1 MKEIVISAEGLS
13 LKELQSVLL
22 GREVKLRLS
31 TEVVERV
38 KKNRD
43 HLESLIAEGK
53 IIYGVTTGFGRL
65 SEVLIPKEDVKA
77 LQRNLLL
84 SHSCGVGEP
93 LPESISKLAM
103 LLRINTL
110 AKGFS
115 GVRYELLERMVDMF
129 NGGIVPIIPEKGSV
143 GASGDLAPLAHMGL
157 AVIGEGDVFFKGKK
171 VKASEAF
178 KEVGLSPYF
187 ELEAKEGIAIINGTP
202 VMTAIGV
209 DAFLRGKKLLK
220 VADIAAAMSLE
231 AMEGV
236 PYAFDPRL
244 QDIRGFE
251 GQKVVASNVLRLIEG
266 SDIVY
271 KNEHMRVQDA
281 YSLRCV
287 PQVHGAVRDT
297 LKHVGSVLEVEV
309 NAVTDNPVF
318 FEDEPNIIS
327 GGNFH
332 GEPLGMVMD
341 FLSIA
346 LSELGNISE
355 RRVARLVDSNLSGLP
370 SFLVMKSGLNS
381 GMMIPQYVAAAL
393 VSENKTLCMPAV
405 VDSIPTSANQE
416 DHVSMGTV
424 AARKARSVS
433 INVSYILAIELMVSS
448 QGLEFRKRKMG
459 VGTGIAYKQIRQHVA
474 PLDKDRHMKV
484 DIEVIREIVES
495 NFTQK
500 IEEKVGEL

>member
-1 MKEIVISAEGLS
+1 LKRITISVEGLS
-13 LKELQSVLL
+13 LEELESVLL
-22 GREVKLRLS
+22 EEDLRLELS
-31 TEVVERV
+31 AEVVEKV
-38 KKNRD
+38 KRNRR
-43 HLESLIAEGK
+43 HLESLIAEGRTV
-53 IIYGVTTGFGRL
+53 YGVTTGFGRL
-65 SEVLIPKEDVKA
+65 SEVLIPKEDVKT

-93 LPESISKLAM
+93 LPKAVSRLAM

-115 GVRYELLERMVDMF
+115 GVRYELLDRMVSMF
-129 NGGIVPIIPEKGSV
+129 NEGIVPVIPEKGSV

-157 AVIGEGDVFFKGKK
+157 AVIGEGDVFFGGS
-171 VKASEAF
+171 VVRAADAF
-178 KEVGLSPYF
+178 QRVGLPPYF

-202 VMTAIGV
+202 VMAAVGV
-209 DAFLRGKKLLK
+209 DAFMRGRKLVK
-220 VADIAAAMSLE
+220 VADISAAMSLE

-244 QDIRGFE
+244 QEIRGFD
-251 GQKVVASNVLRLIEG
+251 GQKVVASNILKLIDG
-266 SDIVY
+266 SSIIYD
-271 KNEHMRVQDA
+271 NGHMRVQDA

-287 PQVHGAVRDT
+287 PQVHGAVRDA
-297 LKHVGSVLEVEV
+297 LRYVGDVLSVEI

-318 FEDEPNIIS
+318 FEDEPSVIS

-332 GEPLGMVMD
+332 GEPVGMAMD

-355 RRVARLVDSNLSGLP
+355 RRIARLVDNNLSGLP
-370 SFLVMKSGLNS
+370 AFLVMKSGLNS

-416 DHVSMGTV
+416 DHVSMGTIS
-424 AARKARSVS
+424 ARKARSVS
-433 INVSYILAIELMVSS
+433 VNVSYILAIELMVAA
-448 QGLEFRKRKMG
+448 QGLEFRKRQIG
-459 VGTGIAYKQIRQHVA
+459 LGTNFAYRLVRSRVGA
-474 PLDKDRHMKV
+474 LDKDRQMKG
-484 DIEVIREIVES
+484 DIESIRDMIEGDFIRQV
-495 NFTQK
+495 
-500 IEEKVGEL
+500 EEKVGEL